1 MTITRSEKLQ
11 TSLINNLSCLFFSFN
26 IFFWGISL
34 NFIQLRFLIF
44 LLIFPIF
51 FNFNRK
57 IIYKISKYILISII
71 LFFYFFFHSYFFFFN
86 YIYPIFG
93 LFLILIILDI
103 YKNFFFN
110 NLDKII
116 YFFLI
121 IFYLFLI
128 FQFISFDDYFNKVSS
143 SCLGCFSILRIFFT
157 ENSHLAF
164 IAPPVIFYLL
174 FISNYNKFINFFLL
188 FIFLFICFVNQSLT
202 LYIGLI
208 IMFFFVLFFKI
219 KLYKSQKLFLLSI
232 IFLLSFKFLTDNIS
246 RIKVTDFFNHNNDK
260 INLSTEV
267 YKTSLLIAKKALFFK
282 PLGYGFNNYSEAFD
296 NFILDFNINNKE
308 VLLLNKK
315 DASNNFSKIVTEFG
329 VFSIFFFYF
338 LISFLFNNK
347 IDNNI
352 KIFLALPIFIQTFVR
367 GAGYF
372 NGGFVL
378 FVFYA
383 FTLWIKSYLKNYSFK

>member
-1 MTITRSEKLQ
+1 MLNTKYKDLQ
-11 TSLINNLSCLFFSFN
+11 ASIKNNLICLIFSFN
-26 IFFWGISL
+26 IFFWGVTF

-44 LLIFPIF
+44 LLIFPILL
-51 FNFNRK
+51 NFNKR
-57 IIYKISKYILISII
+57 ITSKLIKYFLISLVLFLH
-71 LFFYFFFHSYFFFFN
+71 LFFQSNIFFFN
-86 YIYPIFG
+86 YLYSIIG
-93 LFLILIILDI
+93 LFLIMVILDT
-103 YKNFFFN
+103 YKDFFLN

-121 IFYLFLI
+121 FFYLFII
-128 FQFISFDDYFNKVSS
+128 FQFFSFDDYFKQVSNN
-143 SCLGCFSILRIFFT
+143 CVGCFSILRVFFK
-157 ENSHLAF
+157 ENSHLAL

-174 FISNYNKFINFFLL
+174 FISNYNKFINYFSVIIFLL
-188 FIFLFICFVNQSLT
+188 ICFVNPSLT

-208 IMFFFVLFFKI
+208 ILFFFTLFFKI
-219 KLYKSQKLFLLSI
+219 KLFKLKK
-232 IFLLSFKFLTDNIS
+232 IFLILLICFTLFKLYTDNVAK
-246 RIKVTDFFNHNNDK
+246 IKVADLFNENNN

-267 YKTSLLIAKKALFFK
+267 YKTSFLVAKNTIFYK

-296 NFILDFNINNKE
+296 KFVGDPIIYNKE

-329 VFSIFFFYF
+329 IFSIFFFYF

-347 IDNNI
+347 IDNKI
-352 KIFLALPIFIQTFVR
+352 RIFLALPIIIQTFVR

-378 FVFYA
+378 FVFFA
-383 FTLWIKSYLKNYSFK
+383 FVLWIKTYLKNYLNE